1 MTNATEAGARNPN
14 GDTVSTSAP
23 AQPLRKRRPTQPVG
37 LSLRYKI
44 FLAVLALLVL
54 IISSMVVL
62 VQWKATRVTRRSVDA
77 AMRNTGRTFSVFLTA
92 RFNQVKSDVKQL
104 ADDPNLTAAIA
115 ETGADHVTV
124 ADSLEAKRIEIFS
137 KADYIMA
144 VDSMAMLIARTD
156 DPTKSGTDLSESPLL
171 AIPLEGDQAWGIGS
185 RKGKLSLMASAP
197 VTQGTSTIVGALA
210 MSYPI
215 DSGFAADAKS
225 VTNADATFLVETG
238 NQLAPA
244 SSTLTAESGEMLST
258 ALAANPQITAA
269 SMGEGKTVGP
279 VEITLGGEP
288 NIVIAVPLTS
298 ASGERLG
305 LFVASR
311 SLYQEMSNYRQIRDA
326 LIYIGIAAVLLA
338 FAISFFM
345 ARRITRP
352 IAALVEVTE
361 QVIEGDLNV
370 EMPAVPN
377 DEVGILARSFAKMLV
392 ELRQKAEMEE
402 YLRNLKAQVAGS
414 STLSQAA
421 RISTSSATQP
431 STSSALAIGGVFNNR
446 YVIEQILGS
455 GAMGTVYKAKD
466 RELDEEV
473 AIKTV
478 KADALKSDP
487 TAVDRF
493 KQEIKLARRITD
505 KHVLRTYDL
514 GEIDGT
520 LYITMEYMK
529 AVTLKYIL
537 EQRKALPLGPGL
549 HLAKQICLGLAAA
562 HEQGIVHRDIKPQNM
577 LVSSKGELKLMD
589 FGIARLQ
596 GKGGMTQTG
605 LVIGT
610 PDYMSPEQASGL
622 TLDAR
627 SDIYSAGVVFYEMFC
642 GLLPYTADTVLAVM
656 LKHIQEPPR
665 PPREANPALPAALEQ
680 VILKMLAKQPDA
692 RYAKVTEVSE
702 ALANVAMKH

>member
-1 MTNATEAGARNPN
+1 MMNATEAGGPNPN
-14 GDTVSTSAP
+14 GDTVAVSSSARP
-23 AQPLRKRRPTQPVG
+23 ARKHGPTQPIG

-77 AMRNTGRTFSVFLTA
+77 AMRNTGRTFNVFLTA
-92 RFNQVKSDVKQL
+92 RFNQVKSDVRQL
-104 ADDPNLTAAIA
+104 ADDPVMRAAIS
-115 ETGADHVTV
+115 ETGGDHATV
-124 ADSLEAKRIEIFS
+124 ADNLEDKRVEIFS

-144 VDSMAMLIARTD
+144 IDSMGKLIARTD
-156 DPTKSGTDLSESPLL
+156 DPTKYGTDLSESPLF
-171 AIPLEGDQAWGIGS
+171 AVPLQGEQAWGIGS

-197 VTQGTSTIVGALA
+197 VLSGTSTIIGALA
-210 MSYPI
+210 MSYPV
-215 DSGFAADAKS
+215 DSDFASDAKS
-225 VTNADATFLVETG
+225 VTNADTTFLVETE
-238 NQLAPA
+238 NLLAPA
-244 SSTLTAESGEMLST
+244 SSTLTADSGEMLSA

-279 VEITLGGEP
+279 VEITLGGDP

-311 SLYQEMSNYRQIRDA
+311 SLYQEMSSYRQIRDA

-352 IAALVEVTE
+352 IAALVDVTE

-421 RISTSSATQP
+421 KVSTSSATQP
-431 STSSALAIGGVFNNR
+431 ATSSALAIGGVFNNR

-562 HEQGIVHRDIKPQNM
+562 HEQGIVHRDVKPQNM
-577 LVSSKGELKLMD
+577 LVSSKGDLKLMD

-610 PDYMSPEQASGL
+610 PDYMSPEQASGQ

-692 RYAKVTEVSE
+692 RYGKMTDVSE
-702 ALANVAMKH
+702 ALANVAMKR